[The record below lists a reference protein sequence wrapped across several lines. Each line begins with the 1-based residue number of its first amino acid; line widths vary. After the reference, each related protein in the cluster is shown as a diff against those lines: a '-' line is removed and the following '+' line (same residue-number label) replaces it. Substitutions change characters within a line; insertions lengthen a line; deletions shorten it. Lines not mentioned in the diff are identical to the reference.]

1 MLLSTKKISARI
13 LAGAL
18 ASAATPALAYSG
30 GPLVGFA
37 QSVLDFLT
45 ATLGPIIFA
54 LGLAVSAYGFIE
66 GHREA
71 LQRGVYVVID
81 RRLVGSSNADDR
93 DPPSYQQCAGGC
105 NGP

>member
-13 LAGAL
+13 LSAAL
-18 ASAATPALAYSG
+18 ASAQASALAYSG

-54 LGLAVSAYGFIE
+54 LGLAVSAYGFIV

-71 LQRGVYVVID
+71 LQRGVYVLI
-81 RRLVGSSNADDR
+81 
-93 DPPSYQQCAGGC
+93 GGAVLFSI
-105 NGP
+105 NSIVSFVAQTAH